1 MKKLLTVSVLL
12 VLSLLSF
19 VAAKETSR
27 MLVSVHYRFILTLG
41 EIPMMLNAS
50 QVKGATSGEVTV
62 NLNGMGMNGTNM
74 GMGMKG
80 TNMGMGMKANR
91 HLELIVIERR
101 TGRRI
106 TNVMPSVTVK
116 NAAGKVVLLNSM
128 MPMYDVTK
136 GRSDLHFGTNLNISN
151 GRHTVRVSFKGET
164 VVFKNI
170 SP

>member
-1 MKKLLTVSVLL
+1 MKKLLTAIVFL

-41 EIPMMLNAS
+41 EIPMMLNAT

-62 NLNGMGMNGTNM
+62 NLNGMISNGM
-74 GMGMKG
+74 
-80 TNMGMGMKANR
+80 NMGMGMKANR

-101 TGRRI
+101 TGKRI

-116 NAAGKVVLLNSM
+116 NAAGKVVPLDSVM
-128 MPMYDVTK
+128 QMYDVTK
-136 GRSDLHFGTNLNISN
+136 GRSDLHFGTNLNMAN